1 MDAGLFCGIP
11 INGSLTISNLFYADD
26 AVFVGKWDMS
36 NINTL
41 VYVLKCFHMASGLQI
56 NMHKSKIIGI
66 GVHTEGVDLASKIV
80 GCSTFSSPF
89 THLGVKVGGVMSR
102 IKTWDDV
109 ISKVS
114 SRLSKW
120 KLKTLSIGGRLT
132 LIKYV
137 LSSIPLYYM
146 SIFKVPM
153 GVLTSMESIRRNFFN
168 GIDGSEKK
176 MAMIKWD
183 KVLASKK
190 YGGLGVSSF
199 FAFNRALLF
208 KWIWQFLTQPSSLWV
223 RFIKAIYGD
232 KGAIDSFDSI
242 SRRSPWLDIIRES
255 SSLTNKGIDFM
266 DFVRKKVGNGED
278 SLFFED
284 NWLNNTV
291 LKHQFPRLF
300 ALESSKQ
307 ITVADKL
314 RSESLDT
321 SYRRAP
327 RVGIEEEQQQLL
339 RSHIE

>member
-1 MDAGLFCGIP
+1 
-11 INGSLTISNLFYADD
+11 
-26 AVFVGKWDMS
+26 MS

-41 VYVLKCFHMASGLQI
+41 VSVLKCFHMASSLKI
-56 NMHKSKIIGI
+56 NMHKSKIMGI
-66 GVHTEGVDLASKIV
+66 GVRTEEVDLAAKIV

-89 THLGVKVGGVMSR
+89 THLGVLVGGVMSR

-120 KLKTLSIGGRLT
+120 KLKTLSNGGCLT
-132 LIKYV
+132 LIKFV
-137 LSSIPLYYM
+137 LSSIPLYHM

-208 KWIWQFLTQPSSLWV
+208 K
-223 RFIKAIYGD
+223 
-232 KGAIDSFDSI
+232 
-242 SRRSPWLDIIRES
+242 
-255 SSLTNKGIDFM
+255 
-266 DFVRKKVGNGED
+266 
-278 SLFFED
+278 
-284 NWLNNTV
+284 
-291 LKHQFPRLF
+291 
-300 ALESSKQ
+300 
-307 ITVADKL
+307 
-314 RSESLDT
+314 
-321 SYRRAP
+321 
-327 RVGIEEEQQQLL
+327 
-339 RSHIE
+339 